1 MMMFNV
7 LNAATWGDMAKEK
20 EKAFS
25 TSNSSPGWPGHGKQP
40 LSFYLSLYV

>member
-20 EKAFS
+20 KKAFS
-25 TSNSSPGWPGHGKQP
+25 TSNLSLGWHGLGKQQHF
-40 LSFYLSLYV
+40 LFL